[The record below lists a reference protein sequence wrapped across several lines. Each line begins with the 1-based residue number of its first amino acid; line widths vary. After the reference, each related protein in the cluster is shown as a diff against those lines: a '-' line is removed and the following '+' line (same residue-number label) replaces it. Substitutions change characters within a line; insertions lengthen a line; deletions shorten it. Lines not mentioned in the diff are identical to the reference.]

1 MTEKLMSATERQA
14 AQLEGSTDAY
24 EERVRKQIA
33 DDRARF
39 EPASQAT
46 RRQAEALG
54 RSHARR
60 TATDAEVDARL
71 DAALRAKGID
81 PDELD

>member
-1 MTEKLMSATERQA
+1 MEGTEMTGKPMSATERQA

-46 RRQAEALG
+46 RRQVEALG
-54 RSHARR
+54 RSHGRR
-60 TATDAEVDARL
+60 ADRG
-71 DAALRAKGID
+71 RGGR
-81 PDELD
+81 PSRR